1 MNMSDDL
8 NQLVRQAAATLKQ
21 CGARHVYLFG
31 SAATGTMREGSDIDM
46 AVEGLPPDV
55 FFGAM
60 ARACQVL
67 GRSLDLVD
75 LDEPSPF
82 TRYLK
87 EEGKLIR
94 VA

>member
-1 MNMSDDL
+1 MNMSNELD
-8 NQLVRQAAATLKQ
+8 QLVNQAAAVLKHF
-21 CGARHVYLFG
+21 GAKEVYLFG
-31 SAATGTMREGSDIDM
+31 SAATGTMREGSDVDL
-46 AVEGLPPDV
+46 AVAGLPPAM

-60 ARACQVL
+60 GRACQVL

-87 EEGKLIR
+87 EQGKLIR

>member
-1 MNMSDDL
+1 MNMSNEL
-8 NQLVRQAAATLKQ
+8 ELLVSQAAETLKNF
-21 CGARHVYLFG
+21 GASKVYLFG
-31 SAATGTMREGSDIDM
+31 SAATGTMKEGSDVDM
-46 AVEGLPPDV
+46 AVEGLPPAV

-60 ARACQVL
+60 AHACQVL

>member
-1 MNMSDDL
+1 MIV
-8 NQLVRQAAATLKQ
+8 LVTKAAEELRQSGATK
-21 CGARHVYLFG
+21 VYLFG
-31 SAATGTMREGSDIDM
+31 SAATGTMREGSDVDM
-46 AVEGLPPDV
+46 AVEGLPPAI
-55 FFGAM
+55 FFSAM

-75 LDEPSPF
+75 LDESNPF
-82 TRYLK
+82 TRFLK

>member
-1 MNMSDDL
+1 
-8 NQLVRQAAATLKQ
+8 
-21 CGARHVYLFG
+21 
-31 SAATGTMREGSDIDM
+31 M
-46 AVEGLPPDV
+46 AVEGLPPAM

-60 ARACQVL
+60 GRACQVL

-87 EEGKLIR
+87 EQGKLIR